1 MMKNTNNKPVAQET
15 PYELFN
21 VSPESGA
28 FMTNLTKKFR
38 NRKPWKRIDTQEIRS
53 VIPGTVTT
61 ISVGIGDH
69 VSKGEQIMVYEA
81 MKMQSIVRAP
91 FDGVVEKI
99 LVKEGEKLAK
109 GILMIYLKS
118 DAEIVIDKD
127 PISSVPDQD
136 E

>member
-1 MMKNTNNKPVAQET
+1 MKNNNNKPVVQDSQ
-15 PYELFN
+15 YELFK
-21 VSPESGA
+21 VSPEAGA

-38 NRKPWKRIDTQEIRS
+38 NRKPWKRTDPQEIFS
-53 VIPGTVTT
+53 IIPGTVTS
-61 ISVGIGDH
+61 INVGIGDH

-99 LVKEGEKLAK
+99 LVKETEKLAK
-109 GILMIYLKS
+109 GVLMIYLRS
-118 DAEIVIDKD
+118 DVEFTVEEDS
-127 PISSVPDQD
+127 ISNVQDQD